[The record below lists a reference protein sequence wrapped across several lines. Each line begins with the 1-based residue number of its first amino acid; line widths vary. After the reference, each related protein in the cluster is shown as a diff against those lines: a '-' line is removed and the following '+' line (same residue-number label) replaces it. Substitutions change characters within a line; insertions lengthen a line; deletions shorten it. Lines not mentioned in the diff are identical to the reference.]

1 MEHRQRGGDAG
12 GVRPAGMHAVEAN
25 ARVLLRPVLGLRH
38 QRPLGPGVGLG
49 AVEALVL
56 EFHVVQVQRLQVQ
69 TAAGHVHHAPLAP
82 LQGGQKLL
90 GEQVRRQQVDRQGA
104 LGAFGGQVALIEQ
117 RAGVVD
123 QAVHFRSQG
132 VNTGGRQAHF
142 LEP

>member
-1 MEHRQRGGDAG
+1 MEGRQRGGDAG
-12 GVRPAGMHAVEAN
+12 GVRPARVHAVEAN
-25 ARVLLRPVLGLRH
+25 ARVLFRPVLGLRH
-38 QRPLGPGVGLG
+38 QRPLGAGIGLG
-49 AVEALVL
+49 AVKALVL
-56 EFHVVQVQRLQVQ
+56 EFHVLQVQRLQVKP
-69 TAAGHVHHAPLAP
+69 TTGHVYHAPPGP

-123 QAVHFRSQG
+123 QAVHFRGQRLD
-132 VNTGGRQAHF
+132 TPGRQTHF